1 MALNKLYAEATRF
14 DPSGRVRLLHVDAQ
28 DIEPGDGAIGAGH
41 HYFHYCFVPHTP
53 EDIFA
58 ATNQVLPHSAIAG
71 AIATSMTKVD
81 NGDSVTFTSTAADS
95 RFTISTNFSG
105 NTFRRIQVVA
115 RWAVTPSPQDTLF
128 SVFYSTPGHGLSGS
142 YYQQVNR
149 TMATTDLGDGWFMLD
164 MDMTNLIAGGSD
176 WVNSQILS
184 VRFDIW
190 DQAVGSLE
198 VKSINFINKDQSDV
212 DQTKLAP
219 KSLFFGGQEYQF
231 WPFEVVGLAMSTG
244 QPPEPNLNISD
255 LGGVITRLSLNH
267 EQLLGSKVEV
277 IDTFAKFLDNG
288 TDPDPT
294 QKRVQEY
301 YIDSQVGRNPGKQ
314 ITFALSSPA
323 DMEGQVVPRRQIMNM
338 CEWALNGKYASGD
351 GCTWNLAKP
360 GIKYYDER
368 GNEVIAMNM
377 DRCGGCLSDCYLRFG
392 QGLADPK
399 AAVLDFGGFPGSRL
413 IKG

>member
-1 MALNKLYAEATRF
+1 MNKLYREATRF
-14 DPSGRVRLLHVDAQ
+14 DPSGRVRLIHIDAQ
-28 DIEPGDGAIGAGH
+28 DVEPGDGAIGAGH
-41 HYFHYCFVPHTP
+41 HYFHYCFIPHTA
-53 EDIFA
+53 EDIA
-58 ATNQVLPHSAIAG
+58 A
-71 AIATSMTKVD
+71 
-81 NGDSVTFTSTAADS
+81 
-95 RFTISTNFSG
+95 
-105 NTFRRIQVVA
+105 
-115 RWAVTPSPQDTLF
+115 
-128 SVFYSTPGHGLSGS
+128 
-142 YYQQVNR
+142 
-149 TMATTDLGDGWFMLD
+149 
-164 MDMTNLIAGGSD
+164 AGGD
-176 WVNSQILS
+176 EDKLKP
-184 VRFDIW
+184 
-190 DQAVGSLE
+190 
-198 VKSINFINKDQSDV
+198 KSI
-212 DQTKLAP
+212 
-219 KSLFFGGQEYQF
+219 FFGGQEFEF
-231 WPFEVVGLAMSTG
+231 WPFDLSGLNFSTSTAA
-244 QPPEPNLNISD
+244 EPQLTIVD
-255 LGGVITRLSLNH
+255 IGGVITRLSLNH
-267 EQLLGSKVEV
+267 DQLLGAKVEI

-294 QKRVQEY
+294 QKRVQEF

-351 GCTWNLAKP
+351 GCTWNLAKQ